1 MNELITR
8 PSITVDYFSHSWD
21 ALDLGCAWSELR
33 QQAAT
38 LRNKLLHLNDD
49 IETGF
54 ERTKQANPSLLKAN
68 RRLLAEEYRLH
79 RLRNALWRRMSSYCT
94 SQLGRHNPRIDPAEI
109 NWEKDSDV
117 SWLYGPLFRRD
128 EADVDFE
135 KRVGCPEIYVK
146 RTNQSSLSKVDPI
159 SSTTATVIA
168 ADTPTPLVK
177 SALKKKSQKE
187 RRRSFPL
194 SLESRD
200 TACFEER
207 CKRPRGIRFEA
218 DVLEFV
224 YHAKLPILSQ
234 RKPVRT
240 PSQGDSDARR
250 MAKALL
256 LAARSKHSASLPLT
270 PPLSPSVK
278 FPAQPIL
285 AENVLGSTFPSS
297 LVSSSS
303 SSSSTSLLLL
313 SPSSPGLPPSS
324 SPSASVPT
332 LCADLVS
339 LSTEMVALAG
349 TAAIYKGISYGL
361 GRFIPRA

>member
-1 MNELITR
+1 MNELMSR
-8 PSITVDYFSHSWD
+8 PSITVDYFSHTWD
-21 ALDLGCAWSELR
+21 ALDLACAWSELR

-54 ERTKQANPSLLKAN
+54 ERTRQTNPSLLKAN

-79 RLRNALWRRMSSYCT
+79 RLRNALWRRMSSHCT
-94 SQLGRHNPRIDPAEI
+94 SRLGRHNPRIDPGEI

-128 EADVDFE
+128 EGDVDFE
-135 KRVGCPEIYVK
+135 KRIGCPEIFIK
-146 RTNQSSLSKVDPI
+146 GTQTSLTKIEAMP
-159 SSTTATVIA
+159 A
-168 ADTPTPLVK
+168 PLVK
-177 SALKKKSQKE
+177 SALKKTQKE

-194 SLESRD
+194 SLERD
-200 TACFEER
+200 GCFEDR

-234 RKPVRT
+234 RRPTRT
-240 PSQGDSDARR
+240 PQGDSDARR

-256 LAARSKHSASLPLT
+256 LAARKHSTSLPLT

-285 AENVLGSTFPSS
+285 AENALASTLAPVLP
-297 LVSSSS
+297 
-303 SSSSTSLLLL
+303 
-313 SPSSPGLPPSS
+313 
-324 SPSASVPT
+324 ASVPT